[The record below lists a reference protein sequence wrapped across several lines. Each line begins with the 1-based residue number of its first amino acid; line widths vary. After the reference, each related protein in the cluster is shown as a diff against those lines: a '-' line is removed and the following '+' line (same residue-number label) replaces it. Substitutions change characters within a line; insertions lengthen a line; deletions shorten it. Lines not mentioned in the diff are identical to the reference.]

1 LEYINEVEVKNA
13 EREVTRKN
21 NMQVVR
27 PEESYFSK
35 LDSNLKK
42 NTACV
47 RKIVLKPDINDLF

>member
-1 LEYINEVEVKNA
+1 MQNFLLEYIRDLENRNLERDEARKKNLQ
-13 EREVTRKN
+13 VT
-21 NMQVVR
+21 R

-47 RKIVLKPDINDLF
+47 RKIV